1 MSFSHSESLSHS
13 EPLSRSEPLSLSPDA
28 SRAEPTTPAAWM
40 ARAIQLAW
48 HGQYTCDPNPRVGC
62 VLVKEGRIVGEGF
75 HARAGEAHAEVNAL
89 RMAGEVARGA
99 TAYVTLE
106 PCSHTGRTGP
116 CSQAL
121 IDAGVAKVVAAMED
135 PNPQVSGRGFAMLRE
150 AGIEVE
156 VGLLEED
163 ARRLNP
169 GFIRRMR
176 DGLPRVTLKMAMS
189 LDGRTAMA
197 NGESQWITGPAAR
210 QQVQRLRAASSAVL
224 SGVESIIFD
233 DSRLTVRAGQLGL
246 DDAEAIARRQPLRV
260 ILDSQLRLPLAAA
273 CLSEPGRTLV
283 FTIQPEM
290 TERRRK
296 LEAAGAEVVLMPANT
311 EGRVEFAG
319 VLRYLATREAC
330 NEVLVETGATL
341 AGALLEADC
350 VDRLELFMAPT
361 LLGSEARPLFALPG
375 LMSMSQQRRLEIDDI
390 RAVGEDWHISARPVR
405 ASDQGGVR

>member
-1 MSFSHSESLSHS
+1 MPAFCFESL
-13 EPLSRSEPLSLSPDA
+13 LPDA
-28 SRAEPTTPAAWM
+28 CM
-40 ARAIQLAW
+40 NRAIELAW
-48 HGQYTCDPNPRVGC
+48 QGQYSCDPNPRVGC
-62 VLVKEGRIVGEGF
+62 VLVKDGRIIGEGF
-75 HARAGEAHAEVNAL
+75 HARAGEAHAEIHAL
-89 RMAGEVARGA
+89 RMAGEAARGA

-121 IDAGVAKVVAAMED
+121 IDAGVANVVAAMED

-156 VGLLEED
+156 VGLLEDD
-163 ARRLNP
+163 ARQLNP

-224 SGVESIIFD
+224 TGVESIIFD
-233 DSRLTVRAGQLGL
+233 DSRLTVRAEQLGL
-246 DDAEAIARRQPLRV
+246 ENAAAIAQRQPLRV
-260 ILDSQLRLPLAAA
+260 ILDSSLRLPLAAA
-273 CLSEPGRTLV
+273 CLNEPGRTLV
-283 FTIQPEM
+283 FTLRDDADPRWSQ
-290 TERRRK
+290 
-296 LEAAGAEVVLMPANT
+296 LEAAGAELASMPANA
-311 EGRVEFAG
+311 EGRVAFDA
-319 VLRYLATREAC
+319 VLRYLASCEAC

-341 AGALLEADC
+341 AGALLEANCIDQ
-350 VDRLELFMAPT
+350 LELFMAPT

-375 LMSMSQQRRLEIDDI
+375 LSTMNQQRRLQIDAI
-390 RAVGEDWHISARPVR
+390 CAVGEDWRISARPVR
-405 ASDQGGVR
+405 ES